1 MKMQAI
7 EFETQTHNGTI
18 ELPAQFRP
26 WKDCLV
32 KVIILVEETNL
43 PTQSIKDPYVFDAVS
58 LNTKSFRFNREEASE
73 R

>member
-32 KVIILVEETNL
+32 KVIVLIEETDML
-43 PTQSIKDPYVFDAVS
+43 TPSTKDPYAFDAVS
-58 LNTKSFRFNREEASE
+58 LNTKGFRFNREEASE

>member
-1 MKMQAI
+1 MQKI
-7 EFETQTHNGTI
+7 EFETKIHNSTI

-32 KVIILVEETNL
+32 KVIVLIEETDI
-43 PTQSIKDPYVFDAVS
+43 PAADPYAFDAVS
-58 LNTKSFRFNREEASE
+58 LSTKGFHFNREEACE